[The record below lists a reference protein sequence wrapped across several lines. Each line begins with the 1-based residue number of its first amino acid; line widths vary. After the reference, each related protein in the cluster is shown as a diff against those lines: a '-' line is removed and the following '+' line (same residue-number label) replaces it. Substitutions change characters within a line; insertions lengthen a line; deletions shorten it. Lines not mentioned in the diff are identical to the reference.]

1 MTRMLLSE
9 ISSPCVK
16 ICVVDPLSALCI
28 GCGRSAEE
36 IADWRGMS
44 EPERLAV
51 MSVLEARLRAL
62 RSRSHRGGR
71 VGRRA
76 PA

>member
-1 MTRMLLSE
+1 MTLMPLSE

-16 ICVVDPLSALCI
+16 ICVVDPLSALCV

-36 IADWRGMS
+36 IADWRDMS

-51 MSVLEARLRAL
+51 MSGLDQRLRAL
-62 RSRSHRGGR
+62 RSRKHRGGR